1 MDGSSVRFENN
12 KGNGVLSDIFGE
24 EFNLLKLS
32 HLLSDFR
39 LHQSLGGGAGG
50 TWEGSTAKKQKR
62 RSVLWSWWHRTALLT
77 SPN

>member
-1 MDGSSVRFENN
+1 MDGSSVRFEIN

-39 LHQSLGGGAGG
+39 LHQSLGGGGQG
-50 TWEGSTAKKQKR
+50 VPGRVVRRRNKREG
-62 RSVLWSWWHRTALLT
+62 LY
-77 SPN
+77 

>member
-39 LHQSLGGGAGG
+39 LHQSLGGGQGVPGRVVLQRNKREG
-50 TWEGSTAKKQKR
+50 TE
-62 RSVLWSWWHRTALLT
+62 LHC
-77 SPN
+77 